1 MWKYLL
7 KQGGR
12 LLKWSWKGLKGGGR
26 FILRPFSGLVS
37 GRTGGVLRSLW
48 RVVDVGL
55 TGWFIYDIFW
65 GDEEGAVD
73 AAHTMIYDALVPES
87 VAMALSVP
95 LNDTAVVCNAF
106 AAQGVKYINDEAS
119 QRTIR
124 GLGYLGAAA
133 YLNEYPYGT
142 MKFGPDQI
150 KEILSN
156 ETTGFFKTFN
166 ENITQEELDQIQT
179 AFDDIDWDGME
190 MDVIR
195 RFDFICYIISDLA
208 DYAEL
213 VETSNNSN
221 NQSGSNLAPA
231 GNFGTLPIQN

>member
-7 KQGGR
+7 RQGGR
-12 LLKWSWKGLKGGGR
+12 LVKWSWKGLKSGGA

-48 RVVDVGL
+48 RIVDVGL
-55 TGWFIYDIFW
+55 TGYFIYDIFW
-65 GDEEGAVD
+65 GDDEGAAD
-73 AAHTMIYDALVPES
+73 AAHTMIFESLVPES

-95 LNDTAVVCNAF
+95 INDTSVVCNAF
-106 AAQGVKYINDEAS
+106 ALQGVKYINDEAS

-142 MKFGPDQI
+142 LKYGPEQI
-150 KEILSN
+150 KEILKG
-156 ETTGFFKTFN
+156 ETTGFFKEFN
-166 ENITQEELDQIQT
+166 SDISQEDLDQLESAI
-179 AFDDIDWDGME
+179 DDIDWDGME

-213 VETSNNSN
+213 SESQTNI
-221 NQSGSNLAPA
+221 NQVGSNLAPG
-231 GNFGTLPIQN
+231 GNFATNPIQM